1 MSLLAGLWTGLQ
13 DAFGMGLS
21 AVQTKMNYDI
31 NQQNY
36 NLARDNY
43 QFTKDSYLNNFEYQK
58 NLQQQIFGREDNAV
72 QRRAADLQKAG
83 LSKTLAAGDGAG
95 AGTAI
100 STSPFTGSAPQRS
113 PVDLIS
119 AGMNMAQGLS
129 DIRKVQAETENA
141 LKQNKVMDSQLLNDE
156 YQRNYILAKTAL
168 EWGNVDMLGMTWKE
182 KSAAIALYNKQIDRL
197 NEEIEASIQNRAVN
211 NYKLTVLLPQQFQ
224 KGVEEIAN
232 LKKQGLIYD
241 ADLKY
246 RNMQS
251 DLLVYD
257 INNALFSSRIK
268 ELDYYYQVNTGLK
281 PRSASPV
288 LGDVM
293 AATQSG
299 GYKDY
304 LNWILS
310 LGKGAVDGYSKII
323 KSFKKDK
330 TPM

>member
-1 MSLLAGLWTGLQ
+1 MSALASVLNGLNSFLGTGLSFLQ
-13 DAFGMGLS
+13 TGL
-21 AVQTKMNYDI
+21 NYKI
-31 NQQNY
+31 NRDNY
-36 NLARDNY
+36 NLSRDSYDFN
-43 QFTKDSYLNNFEYQK
+43 KESYLNNFEYQK

-95 AGTAI
+95 AGSAI
-100 STSPFTGSAPQRS
+100 STSPFSGSAPHRS

-141 LKQNKVMDSQLLNDE
+141 LKQNEVMDSQLLNDE
-156 YQRNYILAKTAL
+156 YQRNYILVKTAI
-168 EWGNVDMLGMTWKE
+168 ERGNLDMLGLTRE
-182 KSAAIALYNKQIDRL
+182 QRIASIDLTKKQISALDEQI
-197 NEEIEASIQNRAVN
+197 NASIQNRTIN
-211 NYKLTVLLPQQFQ
+211 DYKLSVLLPQQFE

-241 ADLKY
+241 ADKVY

-251 DLLVYD
+251 DLLIHN
-257 INNALFSSRIK
+257 INDAMFASRIR

-288 LGDVM
+288 LGDIM
-293 AATQSG
+293 GATTSG

-304 LNWILS
+304 FNWILS
-310 LGKGAVDGYSKII
+310 LGKGAVDGYSKIV

>member
-1 MSLLAGLWTGLQ
+1 MAGLSSVLGGLTSFLGTGLSFLQ
-13 DAFGMGLS
+13 TGL
-21 AVQTKMNYDI
+21 NYKI
-31 NQQNY
+31 N
-36 NLARDNY
+36 RDNFNLSNKAY
-43 QFTKDSYLNNFEYQK
+43 EFNKDSYLNNFEYQK

-95 AGTAI
+95 SGTAI
-100 STSPFTGSAPQRS
+100 STSPFSGSAPHRS

-119 AGMNMAQGLS
+119 ASMNMAQGLS

-141 LKQNKVMDSQLLNDE
+141 LKQNEVMDSQLLNDE
-156 YQRNYILAKTAL
+156 YQRNYTLVKTAI
-168 EWGNVDMLGMTWKE
+168 EQGNLDMLGLTREQK
-182 KSAAIALYNKQIDRL
+182 IASIDLTKKQIFALDEQI
-197 NEEIEASIQNRAVN
+197 NASIQNRTIN
-211 NYKLTVLLPQQFQ
+211 DYKLSVLLPQQFQ

-241 ADLKY
+241 ADLVY

-251 DLLVYD
+251 DLLIHN
-257 INNALFSSRIK
+257 INDAMFASRIR

-281 PRSASPV
+281 PRSASPF

-293 AATQSG
+293 SATQSG
-299 GYKDY
+299 GYKQY
-304 LNWILS
+304 LDWITN
-310 LGKGAVDGYSKII
+310 LGKNAVDGYSKIV

>member
-1 MSLLAGLWTGLQ
+1 MGLDLWSEIK

-21 AVQTKMNYDI
+21 ALQTGINYDI
-31 NQQNY
+31 NQKNY
-36 NLARDNY
+36 NLAKENY
-43 QFTKDSYLNNFEYQK
+43 QFVKDSYLNNFEYQK

-72 QRRAADLQKAG
+72 QRRAADLEKAG

-100 STSPFTGSAPQRS
+100 STSPFSGSAPQRS

-168 EWGNVDMLGMTWKE
+168 EWGNFDMLGMTWKE
-182 KSAAIALYNKQIDRL
+182 KSAAIALYNKQIERL

-211 NYKLTVLLPQQFQ
+211 DYKLSVLLPQQFQ

-268 ELDYYYQVNTGLK
+268 ELDYYFQANTGLK
-281 PRSASPV
+281 PRSASPF

-293 AATQSG
+293 AANQSG
-299 GYKDY
+299 GYKQY
-304 LNWILS
+304 LDWILS
-310 LGKGAVDGYSKII
+310 LGKGAVDGYTKII
-323 KSFKKDK
+323 NSFKKDK
-330 TPM
+330 TPK

>member
-1 MSLLAGLWTGLQ
+1 MSLSSVLGGLTSFLGTGLSFLQ
-13 DAFGMGLS
+13 TGL
-21 AVQTKMNYDI
+21 NYKI
-31 NQQNY
+31 NRDNF
-36 NLARDNY
+36 NLANKSY
-43 QFTKDSYLNNFEYQK
+43 EFNKESYLNNFEYQK

-100 STSPFTGSAPQRS
+100 STSPFSGSAPHRS

-119 AGMNMAQGLS
+119 ASMNMAQGLS

-141 LKQNKVMDSQLLNDE
+141 LKQNEVMDSQLLNDE
-156 YQRNYILAKTAL
+156 YQRNYTLVKTAI
-168 EWGNVDMLGMTWKE
+168 EQGNLDMLGITREQK
-182 KSAAIALYNKQIDRL
+182 IASIELTKKQIFALDEQI
-197 NEEIEASIQNRAVN
+197 NASIQNRTIN
-211 NYKLTVLLPQQFQ
+211 DYKLSVLLPQQFQ
-224 KGVEEIAN
+224 KGAEEIAN

-241 ADLKY
+241 ADLVY

-251 DLLVYD
+251 DLLIHN
-257 INNALFSSRIK
+257 INDAMFASRIR

-281 PRSASPV
+281 PRSASPF

-293 AATQSG
+293 SATQSG
-299 GYKDY
+299 GYKQY
-304 LNWILS
+304 LDWITN
-310 LGKGAVDGYSKII
+310 LGKNAVDGYSKIV